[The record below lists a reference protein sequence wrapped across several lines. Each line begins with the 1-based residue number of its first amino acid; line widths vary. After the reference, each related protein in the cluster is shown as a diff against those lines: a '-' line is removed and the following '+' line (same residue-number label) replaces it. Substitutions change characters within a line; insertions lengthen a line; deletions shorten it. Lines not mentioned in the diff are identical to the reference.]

1 MPTGVFPL
9 VNVRPR
15 TRASRGTPRI
25 TAMISTRI
33 AEELGVHVDQ
43 VDAALALLD
52 EGNTVPFIARYRK
65 EATGGLDDTQLR
77 RLEERATYLRELE
90 ERKETVLAAIEE
102 QGKLTDTL
110 RELIA
115 ACETKAR
122 LEDLFRPF
130 KKRRKTR
137 ADKAREAG
145 LVPLVEKLVAE
156 PGADPAALAEA
167 FTTEGY
173 EDTAAA
179 LEGARDILVD
189 DLAMDADLVGEVRE
203 EFYSRGTVSS
213 GVIEGKEAEGQKYRD
228 YFEFSEPLTEL
239 PGHRILALLR
249 GEKKGVLHLGLDGGD
264 ETFYTGLI
272 ARRAELPVER
282 SSWIADAVGFGWR
295 TKLAVS
301 AGLDARMRLR
311 ERAEDDALGIFA
323 TNLRDVLLAAPAGQR
338 AVLGLDPGYRNG
350 VKCAVV
356 DATGKVLDTVVVY
369 PHAPQNR
376 WGAARDTLAGLAAEH
391 GVELIAVGNGTASR
405 ESDKLAGEVAD
416 LIAAAGGTRPTPVV
430 VSESGASVY
439 SASEVA
445 AAEFPDMDVALRG
458 AVSIARRLQDPLA
471 ELVKV
476 DPKAIGVGQYQHDVN
491 QTRLAHTLDDVVE
504 DAVNGVGVDLN
515 TASVPLL
522 ERVAG
527 ISATVAGNIVAY
539 RDEHG
544 SFTTR
549 KELGKV
555 PRLGPKAF
563 EQSAGFLRIDG
574 GADPLDASAVHPEA
588 YPVVRRI
595 AEATGLGVA
604 ELIGKSDV
612 LKKLRPADFAD
623 ERFGVP
629 TVTDIIAE
637 LDKPGRDP
645 RPEFRTAEFREGVEK
660 VSDLTP
666 GMVLEGTVTNVAA
679 FGAFVDVGVH
689 QDGLVHVS
697 AMSRS
702 FVKDPHDV
710 VHSGQVVKVK
720 VMDVDVERQRIGLSL
735 RLDDE
740 PGGDNNKG
748 RGSCGGRDNSRGR
761 SKNGARGNTR
771 GNGRSGRGANGR
783 GGNTGG
789 GAMADALK
797 RAGLAD

>member
-1 MPTGVFPL
+1 
-9 VNVRPR
+9 
-15 TRASRGTPRI
+15 
-25 TAMISTRI
+25 
-33 AEELGVHVDQ
+33 
-43 VDAALALLD
+43 
-52 EGNTVPFIARYRK
+52 
-65 EATGGLDDTQLR
+65 
-77 RLEERATYLRELE
+77 
-90 ERKETVLAAIEE
+90 
-102 QGKLTDTL
+102 
-110 RELIA
+110 
-115 ACETKAR
+115 
-122 LEDLFRPF
+122 
-130 KKRRKTR
+130 
-137 ADKAREAG
+137 
-145 LVPLVEKLVAE
+145 
-156 PGADPAALAEA
+156 
-167 FTTEGY
+167 
-173 EDTAAA
+173 
-179 LEGARDILVD
+179 
-189 DLAMDADLVGEVRE
+189 
-203 EFYSRGTVSS
+203 
-213 GVIEGKEAEGQKYRD
+213 
-228 YFEFSEPLTEL
+228 
-239 PGHRILALLR
+239 
-249 GEKKGVLHLGLDGGD
+249 
-264 ETFYTGLI
+264 
-272 ARRAELPVER
+272 
-282 SSWIADAVGFGWR
+282 
-295 TKLAVS
+295 
-301 AGLDARMRLR
+301 
-311 ERAEDDALGIFA
+311 
-323 TNLRDVLLAAPAGQR
+323 
-338 AVLGLDPGYRNG
+338 
-350 VKCAVV
+350 
-356 DATGKVLDTVVVY
+356 
-369 PHAPQNR
+369 
-376 WGAARDTLAGLAAEH
+376 
-391 GVELIAVGNGTASR
+391 
-405 ESDKLAGEVAD
+405 
-416 LIAAAGGTRPTPVV
+416 
-430 VSESGASVY
+430 
-439 SASEVA
+439 
-445 AAEFPDMDVALRG
+445 MDVALRG

-563 EQSAGFLRIDG
+563 EQSAGFLRING

-612 LKKLRPADFAD
+612 LKKLKPADFAD